1 MTEKEFLNLFN
12 IKEIKDAIKESD
24 IKDFYITNKTSVYS
38 LRECLESID
47 DKILKHVYV
56 IHKHVLSKDKN
67 LKDNPTQIEMI
78 NTLESEIKNSFS
90 LFLISLE
97 KDDKETLNEI
107 VKNKKTDKI
116 NINLLSNG
124 FMFGF
129 KENNRNVYIIP
140 NELLNIYNEFKSS
153 DTAREHDL
161 STANMYILAYIV
173 MNGVLE
179 IKYIKDLLINEY
191 SLNITEDE
199 IDEIIK
205 KNYEIYKSKYFI
217 TSDLKNSLNDITDE
231 LIKQKKKIP
240 SFKLNETELFYYLS
254 MINNF
259 TKELSK
265 ILKNHPKGFE
275 DLILLR
281 CSLVYQPLEQI
292 IDEFKFT
299 KNERKKVLEVLEKY
313 ENNFRYWVFNGRTID
328 EYDKLYFT
336 EHYFINSKPKS
347 NDLKNCLNKVS
358 KELLQFFKDYYE
370 VNTIEELMEA
380 ILDNAKET
388 FKQFSINEIE
398 SIINSNNDEL
408 TDDIPIEFL
417 KCGFVILYK
426 EDNKIKYFIPKE
438 VLDISKIEVENNEQ
452 IYIDNLIAGY
462 ININGVL
469 KKEKLQ
475 KLLKKHHDIDF
486 SIKQLDKII
495 KNVEAEIIDNSF
507 YTYIVDI
514 NQEDIKKFIIS
525 KEIFD
530 KYKEVNFFD
539 IDEEDEFKD
548 QLQNLISRN
557 LQLNFKADDIY
568 QTIIFMTKTGTFSRD
583 SLNFVFDDYNIEL
596 KKELEKEIMS
606 LYNKYK
612 EFISVWLYNGYSIT
626 EFNEMNK
633 TKKIGRNEPC
643 PCGSG
648 KKYKKCCGK

>member
-1 MTEKEFLNLFN
+1 MTEKEILNLFN
-12 IKEIKDAIKESD
+12 IKEIRDAISESN
-24 IKDFYITNKTSVYS
+24 IKDFYIANKTSVYS

-47 DKILKHVYV
+47 DKILKHIYV
-56 IHKHVLSKDKN
+56 IHKHVLCKN
-67 LKDNPTQIEMI
+67 KKLKDNPTQTEMI
-78 NTLESEIKNSFS
+78 NTLESEIKNNFP

-97 KDDKETLNEI
+97 KEDKETLNEI
-107 VKNKKTDKI
+107 AKNKKTDKI

-153 DTAREHDL
+153 DIAKKHDL

-191 SLNITEDE
+191 FLNITEDE

-205 KNYEIYKSKYFI
+205 TNYEIYKNKYFI
-217 TSDLKNSLNDITDE
+217 TPYLKNSFNDITDE
-231 LIKQKKKIP
+231 LINQKKKIP
-240 SFKLNETELFYYLS
+240 SFKLNETKLFYYLS

-259 TKELSK
+259 TKELLK
-265 ILKNHPKGFE
+265 ILKHYPKGIE

-281 CSLVYQPLEQI
+281 CSLMYQPLEQI

-313 ENNFRYWVFNGRTID
+313 EDNFRYWIFNGRTID
-328 EYDKLYFT
+328 EYDKLYFI
-336 EHYFINSKPKS
+336 EHYYINSKPKS
-347 NDLKNCLNKVS
+347 NDLKNGLNKVS

-370 VNTIEELMEA
+370 VNTIEELMNA

-388 FKQFSINEIE
+388 FKQLNINEIE

-408 TDDIPIEFL
+408 TDEIPTEFF
-417 KCGFVILYK
+417 KCGFTILYK

-438 VLDISKIEVENNEQ
+438 VLDIFKIEIEDNEQ
-452 IYIDNLIAGY
+452 IYIDNLVAGY

-469 KKEKLQ
+469 RKEKLQ
-475 KLLKKHHDIDF
+475 ELLKKHHDIDI

-495 KNVEAEIIDNSF
+495 KNVEAEIIDNLF

-525 KEIFD
+525 KDIFD

-539 IDEEDEFKD
+539 IDEEEEFKD
-548 QLQNLISRN
+548 ELQKLISRN
-557 LQLNFKADDIY
+557 LQLNFKANDIY
-568 QTIIFMTKTGTFSRD
+568 QTIIFMTKTGTFSKD
-583 SLNFVFDDYNIEL
+583 SLNFVFDDYDVEL
-596 KKELEKEIMS
+596 KKALEKEIMS
-606 LYNKYK
+606 LYNNYK

-626 EFNEMNK
+626 EFNEINK
-633 TKKIGRNEPC
+633 TIKIGRNEPC